1 MSSPLLSSTAVVT
14 VTYNSSSQLDDFLA
28 SITASETEGLGCVV
42 ADNSSTDVAI
52 TRDITQA
59 HGGTLLALSRNL
71 GYGGAINAAI
81 RTLPH
86 EIDYVL
92 ISNPDVKIGYLATSA
107 LLDEMSTD
115 SRVGSVGPRV
125 LNADGSTYPSGRQ
138 LPSLR
143 TGIGH
148 ALFSH
153 IWPQNPWSRA
163 YRAESEGAD
172 IRREVGWL
180 SGSCLLVRRSAFEQ
194 LAGFDESYFMYF
206 EDVDL
211 GYRLGKA
218 GWKNI
223 YTPSASVIHA
233 GAASTSAESGKM
245 LRAHHDSA
253 YRYLEKKYSAPY
265 LAPIRLVLKAGLR
278 LRAHLFTRSE

>member
-1 MSSPLLSSTAVVT
+1 MSNALLTATAVVT
-14 VTYNSSSQLDDFLA
+14 VTYNSSSQLDEFLN
-28 SITASETEGLGCVV
+28 SVSLSETGTLLCVV
-42 ADNSSTDVAI
+42 ADNNSADVAVTREI
-52 TRDITQA
+52 TASHR
-59 HGGTLLALSRNL
+59 GTLVSLDQNL

-81 RTLPH
+81 RTLPR
-86 EIDYVL
+86 EVEYVL
-92 ISNPDVKIGYLATSA
+92 ISNPDVKIGYSATSA
-107 LLDEMSTD
+107 LLEEISADPC
-115 SRVGSVGPRV
+115 VGSVGPRV
-125 LNADGSTYPSGRQ
+125 LNSDGTTYPSGRE

-153 IWPQNPWSRA
+153 IWPQNPWSRR
-163 YRAESEGAD
+163 YRAEAEGAD
-172 IRREVGWL
+172 SRREVGWL

-194 LAGFDESYFMYF
+194 LAGFDESFFMYF

-265 LAPIRLVLKAGLR
+265 LAPIRWVLKVGLR
-278 LRAHLFTRSE
+278 FRANLFSRSE

>member
-1 MSSPLLSSTAVVT
+1 VVT
-14 VTYNSSSQLDDFLA
+14 VTYNSSAQLDEFL
-28 SITASETEGLGCVV
+28 SSVTSSETVALACVV
-42 ADNSSTDVAI
+42 ADNNSNDVALTRGI
-52 TRDITQA
+52 TA
-59 HGGTLLALSRNL
+59 SHGVTLLALENNR
-71 GYGGAINAAI
+71 GYGGAINAAVS
-81 RTLPH
+81 TLPS
-86 EIDYVL
+86 EVEYVL
-92 ISNPDVKIGYLATSA
+92 ISNPDVKIGHLATSA
-107 LLDEMSTD
+107 LLNEMSAD
-115 SRVGSVGPRV
+115 PRVGSVGPRV
-125 LNADGSTYPSGRQ
+125 LNSDGTTYPSGRE

-153 IWPQNPWSRA
+153 IWPQNPWSRT

-172 IRREVGWL
+172 FRREVGWL

-194 LAGFDESYFMYF
+194 LAGFDESFFMYF

-211 GYRLGKA
+211 GFRLGKA

-223 YTPSASVIHA
+223 YTPSASVVHA
-233 GAASTSAESGKM
+233 GAASTSAEAGKM

-265 LAPIRLVLKAGLR
+265 LAPIRWVLKAGLR

>member
-1 MSSPLLSSTAVVT
+1 MSSPLLPSTAVVT
-14 VTYNSSSQLDDFLA
+14 VTYNSSSQLDEFLA
-28 SITASETEGLGCVV
+28 SVTSSETDSLACVV
-42 ADNSSTDVAI
+42 ADNNSADIAM
-52 TRDITQA
+52 TRDITA
-59 HGGTLLALSRNL
+59 LHGGTLLRLDQNH

-81 RTLPH
+81 RTLPRDI
-86 EIDYVL
+86 EYVL
-92 ISNPDVKIGYLATSA
+92 ISNPDVKIGRLATSA
-107 LLDEMSTD
+107 LLDEMSAD
-115 SRVGSVGPRV
+115 PRVGSVGPRV
-125 LNADGSTYPSGRQ
+125 LNSDGTTYPSGRE

-153 IWPQNPWSRA
+153 IWHQNPWSRT
-163 YRAESEGAD
+163 YRAESEGAEN
-172 IRREVGWL
+172 RREVGWL

-194 LAGFDESYFMYF
+194 LAGFDENFFMYF

-211 GYRLGKA
+211 GFRLGKA

-223 YTPSASVIHA
+223 YTPNASVIHA

-253 YRYLEKKYSAPY
+253 YRYLEKKYSSPY
-265 LAPIRLVLKAGLR
+265 LAPIRWALKAGLR
-278 LRAHLFTRSE
+278 LRARLFARSN